1 MNEKMLRVVLVD
13 DEPYALK
20 IMELILSELPNVC
33 IAGMY
38 TAGEKALAAVEEDR
52 PDAVFMDIEMPG
64 KNGLEL
70 AKVLSGTHPE
80 IKVVFVT
87 AYNKYAGAISAIGAD
102 YLLKPVRK
110 ERLEKALD
118 RLGKGRGCS

>member
-1 MNEKMLRVVLVD
+1 MLRVVLID
-13 DEPYALK
+13 DEPSALQY
-20 IMELILSELPNVC
+20 MEHILTGLPGVL

-38 TAGEKALAAVEEDR
+38 TAGEKALAAIAEDS

-70 AKVLSGTHPE
+70 AGELAGKYPE

-87 AYNKYAGAISAIGAD
+87 AYNKYAQTISQIGAD
-102 YLLKPVRK
+102 YLLKPVRR
-110 ERLEKALD
+110 ERLNKTLK
-118 RLGKGRGCS
+118 RLFNPFF